1 MQSKSLTKF
10 SAKLCED
17 DQKIICQA
25 GFSIFTIADFTKM
38 LKSIFTETIEP
49 PKRQYRYLPTST
61 FWSIRQ
67 GFPKQLS
74 LLLMLLSLVMPL
86 VIWTIIS
93 TLQLVPPTFLPTPW
107 AVISAGITMFAEN
120 NLWNDVLASCG
131 RVLAGFVLAALI
143 GVPVGLAMG
152 TFYSMD
158 SVFSPLVGTVRY
170 MPVTGFMPLVIIWVG
185 LDEPSKILIVTLGV
199 VFYNIIMV
207 ADAVKFIPNEMI
219 NVAYTMGASRW
230 AILWKVIVPATF
242 PSVLDTLRV
251 NISGAW
257 NFVVI
262 AELLAAQSGLG
273 FKIIQSQ
280 RFLNTD
286 RVLFC
291 ILLIGV
297 IGLML
302 DYALK
307 WLSKTL
313 TPWADQVRH

>member
-1 MQSKSLTKF
+1 VI
-10 SAKLCED
+10 E
-17 DQKIICQA
+17 
-25 GFSIFTIADFTKM
+25 SISTAPV
-38 LKSIFTETIEP
+38 EP
-49 PKRQYRYLPTST
+49 INRQYSYLPTST

-74 LLLMLLSLVMPL
+74 LLLVAMSLLVPL
-86 VIWTIIS
+86 TIWTIIS
-93 TLQLVPPTFLPTPW
+93 TLQLVPPTFLPTPL

-120 NLWNDVLASCG
+120 NLWGDVLASCA
-131 RVLAGFVLAALI
+131 RVLAGFVFAALI
-143 GVPVGLAMG
+143 GVPLGLAMG

-158 SVFSPLVGTVRY
+158 SLFSPLVGTVRY
-170 MPVTGFMPLVIIWVG
+170 MPITGFVPLIIIWVG
-185 LDEPSKILIVTLGV
+185 LDEPSKILIITLGV
-199 VFYNIIMV
+199 VLYNVIMV

-230 AILWKVIVPATF
+230 DVLWKVIVPATF

-262 AELLAAQSGLG
+262 AELLAAQNGLG
-273 FKIIQSQ
+273 FKIIQAQ
-280 RFLNTD
+280 RFLQTD
-286 RVLFC
+286 KVLFC
-291 ILLIGV
+291 IALIGA
-297 IGLML
+297 IGLVL

-307 WLSKTL
+307 WLSKML